1 MVKKLGKKHVAKASC
16 LLVWQTSGVCMADK
30 WDVYGRQVGCVWQ
43 TNETCMVDKRDV
55 YAGQAGRL
63 SYGDEKEKLK
73 QMFFSCFHF
82 YVVVLYI
89 NSRGV

>member
-1 MVKKLGKKHVAKASC
+1 MLKKLGKKHVGKASC
-16 LLVWQTSGVCMADK
+16 LLVWQTSGV
-30 WDVYGRQVGCVWQ
+30 
-43 TNETCMVDKRDV
+43 CMVDKRDV